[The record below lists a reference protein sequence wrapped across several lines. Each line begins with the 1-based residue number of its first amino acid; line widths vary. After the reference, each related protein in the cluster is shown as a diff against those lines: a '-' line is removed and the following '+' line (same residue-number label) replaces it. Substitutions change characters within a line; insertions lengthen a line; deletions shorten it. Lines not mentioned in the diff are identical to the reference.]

1 MGWSPEE
8 HARPVDAILFVPSL
22 VLYGASTDSNLASEV
37 EEREEEGKKNR
48 QNGGK
53 GGNSE
58 DMLKK
63 ELPLAARCNSY

>member
-22 VLYGASTDSNLASEV
+22 LYGASTDANLASEV
-37 EEREEEGKKNR
+37 EEREEKGKKNR